1 MADLEAL
8 FEKAFTEIPFDDK
21 RHLLDAEAVTDCV
34 VNGDKVT
41 VTLSLPSDAALRRK
55 ISGMVEQRIGGIPG
69 IGSVLVR
76 MADAAKADSSPAPDD
91 HAHDHGHD
99 HGHDHHGHAHAAP
112 AGSQP
117 RAPQRPQRTV
127 YLDNYQ
133 AVIAVAS
140 GKGGVGKSTVAVNL
154 AVTLAKLGNKVS
166 LFDADIYGPS
176 LPIML
181 GLRNQR
187 PVIEGNRIQPIS
199 KHGITALSIGNLIE
213 EAAATIWRGPM
224 VHQVIEQL
232 MRDTDW
238 PGGDFMVLDLPPGTG
253 DAQLTIS
260 QICEVA
266 GAVIVSTP
274 QDVALLDAIKGV
286 SMFQKVDIPVV
297 GLIENM
303 SSFICPHCQKETPI
317 FSKGTAQKASGQY
330 NIPFLGRIP
339 IELAIREGGDNGV
352 PVAAQNPDSPSAR
365 AFREVTD
372 AMLRELGNLP

>member
-1 MADLEAL
+1 MPDLESL
-8 FEKAFTEIPFDDK
+8 FEKAFTEIPFDAN
-21 RHLLDAEAVTDCV
+21 RHLLDAEAVTECV
-34 VNGDKVT
+34 VQGDKVT
-41 VTLSLPSDAALRRK
+41 VTLNLPPDDALRRK
-55 ISGMVEQRIGGIPG
+55 ITGLVEQRIRGIPG
-69 IGSVLVR
+69 IGSVNVR
-76 MADAAKADSSPAPDD
+76 LADAAPAR
-91 HAHDHGHD
+91 AQAGHD
-99 HGHDHHGHAHAAP
+99 HAHHGHAHGDAHDHAHAHAPP

-127 YLDNYQ
+127 YLDNYD
-133 AVIAVAS
+133 AVIAIAS

-154 AVTLAKLGNKVS
+154 AVTLARMGKTVS
-166 LFDADIYGPS
+166 LFDVDIYGPS

-187 PVIEGNRIQPIS
+187 PQIEGNRIQPIE
-199 KHGITALSIGNLIE
+199 KHGVTALSIGNLIE

-232 MRDTDW
+232 LRDTDW
-238 PGGDFMVLDLPPGTG
+238 PGGEFMVLDLPPGTG

-286 SMFQKVDIPVV
+286 SMFQKVDVPVI

-303 SSFICPHCQKETPI
+303 SSFICPHCHQETPI

-352 PVAAQNPDSPSAR
+352 PVAAQDPDSPSAR
-365 AFREVTD
+365 AFREVTE
-372 AMLRELGNLP
+372 AMLRELGKMS